1 MPSPPTL
8 AASAS
13 FDPLCEFINP
23 LLPLDDQLNC
33 GQDTAAEEEEEPAAE
48 DGDEAYEE

>member
-1 MPSPPTL
+1 MPSPSTL

-33 GQDTAAEEEEEPAAE
+33 GQDTAEEEEEPAAE
-48 DGDEAYEE
+48 DGDEEYEE

>member
-1 MPSPPTL
+1 VPSPPTL

-33 GQDTAAEEEEEPAAE
+33 GQDTAEEEEEPAAE
-48 DGDEAYEE
+48 DGDEEYEE

>member
-1 MPSPPTL
+1 MPSPSTL

-33 GQDTAAEEEEEPAAE
+33 GQDTAAEEEVPAAE
-48 DGDEAYEE
+48 DGDEEYEE

>member
-33 GQDTAAEEEEEPAAE
+33 GQDTAEEEEEPAAE
-48 DGDEAYEE
+48 DGDEEYEE

>member
-33 GQDTAAEEEEEPAAE
+33 GQDTAEEEEEPAAE
-48 DGDEAYEE
+48 DGEYEE

>member
-33 GQDTAAEEEEEPAAE
+33 GQDTAEEEEEPAAE
-48 DGDEAYEE
+48 DGDEEYAE

>member
-1 MPSPPTL
+1 VPSPPTL

-33 GQDTAAEEEEEPAAE
+33 GQDTAEEEEEPAAE
-48 DGDEAYEE
+48 DGDEEYAE